1 MSGNYQ
7 KFGSPTISNTI
18 TSESVNASKAS
29 SRAGSSGVGN
39 LFEDVKVL
47 QKRIEALEKSN
58 TELKQQFENLKK
70 SCPHE
75 PNPNPNPI
83 LLNK

>member
-7 KFGSPTISNTI
+7 KFGSPAPNTI

-39 LFEDVKVL
+39 LYEDIKVL
-47 QKRIEALEKSN
+47 QKRIEVLEKSN
-58 TELKQQFENLKK
+58 TDLRQEFDKLKK
-70 SCPHE
+70 SCPH
-75 PNPNPNPI
+75 NSN
-83 LLNK
+83 